1 MVSLTLPLVLET
13 SEVHLTDE
21 QFYQLCRSN
30 PNLSIERSAK
40 GALIVMTPVGGEGGS
55 YEMDLGGELYLWN
68 KQSGR
73 GKVFS
78 SSTLFKLPIGGGGEA
93 SSSSFRS
100 PDVAWV
106 ELSRWQALTPEQ
118 RRKFPPIAPDFVIE
132 LRSPTDN
139 LELLQA
145 KMQEYMD
152 AGVRLGWML
161 NPQEQQVEIYR
172 QGQPKE
178 VRELPT
184 ELSGEDV
191 LPGFVLP
198 LSRFED

>member
-13 SEVHLTDE
+13 TEVHLTDE

-30 PNLSIERSAK
+30 PDLTIERSAK

-55 YEMDLGGELYLWN
+55 YEMELGADLTLWN
-68 KQSGR
+68 RQSQL
-73 GKVFS
+73 GKTFS
-78 SSTLFKLPIGGGGEA
+78 SSTLFKLPTGGD
-93 SSSSFRS
+93 RS
-100 PDVAWV
+100 PDAAWV

-132 LRSPTDN
+132 LRSPSDD
-139 LELLQA
+139 LELLRS

-161 NPQEQQVEIYR
+161 NPQDQQVEIYR

-178 VRELPT
+178 VRQLPT

-191 LPGFVLP
+191 LPGFVL
-198 LSRFED
+198 SVNRFED

>member
-1 MVSLTLPLVLET
+1 MVSLTLPLLLET
-13 SEVHLTDE
+13 TEVHLTDE

-30 PNLSIERSAK
+30 PDLTIERSAK

-68 KQSGR
+68 KQSVQ

-78 SSTLFKLPIGGGGEA
+78 SSTLFKLPNGGD
-93 SSSSFRS
+93 RS
-100 PDVAWV
+100 PDAAWV
-106 ELSRWQALTPEQ
+106 ELSRWQSLTPEQ

-132 LRSPTDN
+132 LRSPTDD

-178 VRELPT
+178 VRQLPT

-198 LSRFED
+198 VSRFQD